1 MKSFLAIFIIVAIAG
16 VNAGGPNAD
25 WARAPH
31 DTPARKG
38 ENGRLEMAGTGAAT
52 GAGSESATEAMTGL
66 APMPRRP
73 TPVVAPCADCGAKD
87 NKPEDTHPVIDS
99 VHHVYHP
106 RTKDA
111 YNATGD
117 YRGEGTPVSGVVVP
131 DAKKGP
137 NCCRVCAPA
146 KECKHKNNCFNVCKR
161 VCGPTCEIPEPVKC
175 VKAPCA
181 NATATKPMWVA
192 PKITDE
198 MKAKVHAASPEEKVG
213 VIVSLLRGQKHE

>member
-1 MKSFLAIFIIVAIAG
+1 MKSFIAILVIVAIAG
-16 VNAGGPNAD
+16 ANAEGPKAD

-38 ENGRLEMAGTGAAT
+38 ENGRLVMAGTGAEDAT
-52 GAGSESATEAMTGL
+52 GANEESMTGL
-66 APMPRRP
+66 QEMPRRP
-73 TPVVAPCADCGAKD
+73 VPLVAPCADCGAKD
-87 NKPEDTHPVIDS
+87 NKPDDTHPVIDS

-106 RTKDA
+106 KSKDA

-117 YRGEGTPVSGVVVP
+117 YRGEGTPVTGVVVP

-161 VCGPTCEIPEPVKC
+161 VCGPTCEIPAPPKC
-175 VKAPCA
+175 VKAPCKNETKA
-181 NATATKPMWVA
+181 NPMWVA
-192 PKITDE
+192 PKITEE
-198 MKAKVHAASPEEKVG
+198 MKAKVHAASPEDKVG
-213 VIVSLLRGQKHE
+213 VIVSLLRGQKQD